1 VRRAVKRL
9 FGGVSY
15 RRPLSVLALAGLDA
29 LALAFGVYLASYLS
43 GDDGRAG
50 ETLPLLLAFGI
61 AIFAAHGLYDRA
73 QRRRNPGALVAAV
86 LWWAG
91 LLTVGTV
98 IYPDT
103 GYALG
108 DVLLAGVFALA
119 AGGTLRLVYEQ
130 GIEWIYRRGL
140 GLVPTLVVGDDAER
154 ARVRRMLEGSPGAY
168 FTAEELPVDVE
179 AGDHRLNVTRL
190 REALYRTGARHVI
203 LAGAERI
210 RDEDL
215 LEALRAVRL
224 RGIRMRVAP
233 GAVGLMSSSPV
244 LSDNM
249 GLPLLEVVYPELD
262 NTQRAL
268 KRALDLTGALLG
280 LAVLSPLFAAV
291 AVAVR
296 LDSPGPVLFRQKRA
310 GADGEV
316 FLCYKFRSM
325 RADAEARQQELETSN
340 EADGPLFKLKDDP
353 RVTRVGSMLRRWS
366 LDELPQLINVLTGE
380 MSLVGP
386 RPLPLRD
393 FEHMDEPHKRRLAA
407 LPGITGYWQTS
418 GRSDLSFEDM
428 VRLDL
433 YYIENWSLSLDVKL
447 ILKTLSTVLLRR
459 GAY

>member
-1 VRRAVKRL
+1 ML
-9 FGGVSY
+9 GGVAY
-15 RRPLSVLALAGLDA
+15 RRPLSVMALAALDA
-29 LALAFGVYLASYLS
+29 LALALGVYLAAYLS
-43 GDDGRAG
+43 GSGGVG
-50 ETLPLLLAFGI
+50 ETLPVLLALGI

-91 LLTVGTV
+91 ILTVGTV
-98 IYPDT
+98 IYPGA
-103 GYALG
+103 GYTLG
-108 DVLLAGVFALA
+108 EVLTA
-119 AGGTLRLVYEQ
+119 AGCALVAGAGLRLVYEQ

-140 GLVPTLVVGDDAER
+140 GLVPTIVVGEEPER
-154 ARVRRMLEGSPGAY
+154 ARVRRMLELSPGAY
-168 FTAEELPVDVE
+168 FTAEELAVE
-179 AGDHRLNVTRL
+179 IQGNGGHGLSVPRL
-190 REALYRTGARHVI
+190 RQALDRTGARHVI

-210 RDEDL
+210 PDEDL
-215 LEALRAVRL
+215 LEALRSVRL

-233 GAVGLMSSSPV
+233 GAVGLMSSRPV
-244 LSDNM
+244 LSDNT

-268 KRALDLTGALLG
+268 KRALDLTGSLLALVL
-280 LAVLSPLFAAV
+280 LSPVILAIAV
-291 AVAVR
+291 AIR
-296 LDSPGPVLFRQKRA
+296 LDSPGPALFRQKRA

-325 RADAEARQQELETSN
+325 YADAEARQEELEHRN
-340 EADGPLFKLKDDP
+340 EADGALFKLKDDP
-353 RVTRVGSMLRRWS
+353 RVTRVGSFLRRWS
-366 LDELPQLINVLTGE
+366 LDELPQLINVLTGD

-407 LPGITGYWQTS
+407 VPGITGYWQTS

-447 ILKTLSTVLLRR
+447 ILKTLGTVILRR